1 MLLTLNNINLELYKS
16 SKPNREN
23 TEYDMSDDYLK
34 AFTYDTTTLE
44 TFLLEIKKKLTGEQN
59 KVYLKIIESDNT

>member
-44 TFLLEIKKKLTGEQN
+44 TFLLEIKN
-59 KVYLKIIESDNT
+59 K